1 MYVYCVRKLGLD
13 IEKVNVNGG
22 AIALGHPL
30 DKFLIIVYP
39 LYVSKFACVSRCT
52 GARQIA
58 TGLNALERR
67 NGKVRFSR
75 CQRVIASI

>member
-1 MYVYCVRKLGLD
+1 MYVYCIRELGLD
-13 IEKVNVNGG
+13 IEKVNVHGG

-30 DKFLIIVYP
+30 DMYSVSLEYQ
-39 LYVSKFACVSRCT
+39 LTYVSLSSRCT

-67 NGKVRFSR
+67 NGKV
-75 CQRVIASI
+75 